1 MKFQL
6 FAIVLLVC
14 VYSSLASKN
23 FKARFSSFKA
33 KFNRQYAD
41 KAEEAERYITIFY
54 LFYL

>member
-6 FAIVLLVC
+6 IAIILLVC
-14 VYSSLASKN
+14 VYSSLANKN

-41 KAEEAERYITIFY
+41 KAEEAERFLSIF
-54 LFYL
+54 